1 MCSYPI
7 FYEKILENAVYKGVE
22 PLPQDRQSSILA
34 VIRIHHNSDS
44 ILFLTY
50 LTLQRTEQGLLIKS
64 KFIKK
69 SLVIFAVCYLI
80 NKFQNTFLKS
90 RSYCG

>member
-44 ILFLTY
+44 VFVQLF
-50 LTLQRTEQGLLIKS
+50 IP
-64 KFIKK
+64 
-69 SLVIFAVCYLI
+69 
-80 NKFQNTFLKS
+80 
-90 RSYCG
+90 RSTDEVPL